1 MEKGS
6 KTMRR
11 HISITTVALLTVALL
26 LSCGGGEETP
36 EAELIEDSTDITAE
50 DSLMLHGHRADDES
64 PEQPDHGS
72 HSAAFMILEETREVA
87 DEANDRIRE
96 MNAAL
101 EDIR

>member
-1 MEKGS
+1 M
-6 KTMRR
+6 MHR
-11 HISITTVALLTVALL
+11 HTLIITVVLLTVALL
-26 LSCGGGEETP
+26 LGCGGGEENP
-36 EAELIEDSTDITAE
+36 EAEIIEDSTDVTAE
-50 DSLMLHGHRADDES
+50 DSLMLYGHRADDES